1 MGTIVVVGTQWGDEG
16 KGKITDILAE
26 KAGLVVRFQ
35 GGNNAGH
42 TIVIED
48 KTYKLHLIPSGVF
61 NPGTMCVIGNGLV
74 IDPEVLIN
82 EIKGLDMQGIDTSCI
97 KISDRAHVIMPYHR
111 RLDALEEE
119 KRQVKIGTTKRGIG
133 PAYFDKISRTGIRIG
148 ELINPEEFSAR
159 LKAVLESKNE
169 IFEKIYGVEPMSFE
183 EIYEEYSQYAL
194 LLKDKVADTS
204 ILIDQ
209 AVEQGKPVLFEGA
222 QGVML
227 DIDHGTYPFVTSSN
241 PTAGAVCV
249 GAGIGPGRIDK
260 VVGVVKAYTTRV
272 GEGPFPTELF
282 CGLGESLRE
291 AGGEYGTTTGRPRR
305 IGWMDVVVMRH
316 ARRLNALTHIAI
328 TKLDV
333 LSGLPTIKICT
344 GYQLEGQV
352 IQEWPASLGVL
363 EKCQPIYEEMEGWPQ
378 DLSKIDRYED
388 FPPQAIAY
396 VKRIEELAGVP
407 ISIVSV
413 GPGRNQ
419 TKFLEEINY

>member
-82 EIKGLDMQGIDTSCI
+82 EIKGLDLQGIDTSCI

-282 CGLGESLRE
+282 CGLAESLRE

>member
-61 NPGTMCVIGNGLV
+61 NPGTISIIGNGLV

-82 EIKGLDMQGIDTSCI
+82 EIKGLEIQGIDTSCI

-111 RLDALEEE
+111 RLDTLEEE
-119 KRQVKIGTTKRGIG
+119 KRQIKIGTTKRGIG

-148 ELINPEEFSAR
+148 ELINPEEFSLR
-159 LKAVLESKNE
+159 LKTVLESKNE
-169 IFEKIYGVEPMSFE
+169 IFEKIYGVESMNFE
-183 EIYEEYSQYAL
+183 EIFEEYSQYAL

-209 AVEQGKPVLFEGA
+209 AVEQGESVLFEGA

-272 GEGPFPTELF
+272 GEGPFSTELF
-282 CGLGESLRE
+282 GELADSLRE

-305 IGWMDVVVMRH
+305 IGWMDAVVMRH
-316 ARRLNALTHIAI
+316 ARRLNALTHLAI

-333 LSGLPTIKICT
+333 LSGLPTVKICT
-344 GYQLEGQV
+344 GYELDGKV
-352 IQEWPASLGVL
+352 IKEWPASLGVL
-363 EKCQPIYEEMEGWPQ
+363 EKCKPIYEEMEGWTQ

-396 VKRIEELAGVP
+396 VKRIEELANVP
-407 ISIVSV
+407 VSIVSV

-419 TKFLEEINY
+419 TKFLEEISF

>member
-26 KAGLVVRFQ
+26 KASLVVRFQ

-42 TIVIED
+42 TIVID
-48 KTYKLHLIPSGVF
+48 DITHKLHLIPSGVF
-61 NPGTMCVIGNGLV
+61 NPGTMCIIGNGLV

-82 EIKGLDMQGIDTSCI
+82 EIKALDQKGIDTSGI

-111 RLDALEEE
+111 RLDSLEEE
-119 KRQVKIGTTKRGIG
+119 KRHIKIGTTKRGIG

-148 ELINPEEFSAR
+148 EMINPEEFAAR
-159 LKAVLESKNE
+159 LKSVLECKNE
-169 IFEKIYGVEPMSFE
+169 IFEKIYGVEPMDFE

-204 ILIDQ
+204 LIINR
-209 AVEQGKPVLFEGA
+209 AVEEGSPVLFEGA

-241 PTAGAVCV
+241 PTAGAVCI

-260 VVGVVKAYTTRV
+260 VLGIVKAYTTRV

-282 CGLGESLRE
+282 GELADSLRE
-291 AGGEYGTTTGRPRR
+291 SGGEYGTTTGRPRR
-305 IGWMDVVVMRH
+305 IGWLDAVVLRH
-316 ARRLNALTHIAI
+316 ARRLNALTHIVI

-333 LSGLPTIKICT
+333 LSGLSTVKICT
-344 GYQLEGQV
+344 GYQLEGKV
-352 IQEWPASLGVL
+352 IEEWPASLGAL
-363 EKCQPIYEEMEGWPQ
+363 QKCQPIYEEMEGWTE

-388 FPPQAIAY
+388 FPPQALAY
-396 VKRIEELAGVP
+396 VKRIQELAQVP

-419 TKFLEEINY
+419 TKILEEINY